1 MSRSARSVFIFG
13 VYLVA
18 VGLGLVAVPNTL
30 FGVLRLPAS
39 TEIWPRVLGVVT
51 LVLAYYYLQAARH
64 ELTAFFRWTVT
75 ARVAVFVAFAAF
87 VLCGL
92 APAPLALL
100 GAVDLAAAIW
110 TATALRSLSQA

>member
-1 MSRSARSVFIFG
+1 MSRPARSIFVFG

-18 VGLGLVAVPNTL
+18 VGLGLVALPNIL
-30 FGVLRLPAS
+30 LALLRFPAS
-39 TEIWPRVLGVVT
+39 HEIWPRVVGVIA

-64 ELTAFFRWTVT
+64 ELAAFFRWTVT
-75 ARVAVFVAFAAF
+75 ARVAVFVAFVAF

-100 GAVDLAAAIW
+100 GAVDLAAAVW
-110 TATALRSLSQA
+110 TVLALRAQPAR